1 MEVTCESGFI
11 NSQPSM
17 AEFMT
22 ALPHINE
29 TFHRVSSI
37 NALQPSVQPP
47 PSLCQLEVS
56 PQPPSSL
63 HGPVNASPS
72 PPSKQHPGSG
82 LNSSVA
88 EYPWMKEKKTSRK
101 QHQENN
107 ENGMPRRLR
116 TAYTNTQLLE
126 LEKEFHFNKYLCR
139 PRRIEIAASL
149 DLTERQV
156 KVWFQN
162 RRMKHKRQSLMTK
175 NGDEKNELEG
185 GETPTS
191 SSTPTGGGSTLS
203 GNEAD
208 TNKTDSADDRSATET
223 SSSVGSPERP
233 PRVAKKQREI
243 SSDRTIADR
252 SPSSAA
258 AVATSD
264 GISEALSPCS
274 SSERLLNLDSDFT
287 HQQKNRIHSPGS
299 VQINTADALSTTS
312 RKGSPVVI
320 GDLKSPDTNSLSSS
334 PPTEPIMH
342 NLNSLGSE
350 RSQALVTGE
359 AKNSR
364 ASMCPGMTN
373 GHLNAS
379 ASRSTNHRKLPQS
392 CPMDT
397 SIPFCNSPCNL
408 NCAPVASTTHCT
420 SPGGGVY
427 QLTAQHCPPNH
438 MSTSS
443 SYHSRSRSYSSTV
456 PYSTDPNGM
465 MTYGQTN
472 HRGIS
477 PSVGQGGYCYR
488 TPPSTPN
495 QQQSYQ
501 HTSPQ
506 RMDNDWITQQNS
518 YGSQVQSPMY
528 YANERSCQPPQ
539 PHGSIPHGQTTPIGT
554 GVALG
559 SHSVH
564 TTPQRNSSHNPPVSR
579 SPYPYSVD
587 SLPTQNQS
595 HESHSHNVYMSDYRG
610 EINTSYNFNRNYNNI
625 HSNNGYDSSVGSSN
639 EQYVPNSINPDG
651 SVSYC
656 YPHHNNANSGY
667 RSDSFDENG
676 SQTIYYDLSNS
687 TGNNNRVPDYSAT
700 APKQNFPQTSSLY
713 EVSHTVGDTAN
724 IPAYNQSADNY
735 RGQCPTE
742 GDLSFN
748 YYDSSDSYSSNNNN
762 NGAANNNS
770 CGTTDFNFLT
780 LASEFSSPEYYQL
793 S

>member
-29 TFHRVSSI
+29 TFHRVSSMP
-37 NALQPSVQPP
+37 PSVQ

-63 HGPVNASPS
+63 HVNASPS
-72 PPSKQHPGSG
+72 PPSKHNSGSG

-162 RRMKHKRQSLMTK
+162 RRMKHKRQSLMSK
-175 NGDEKNELEG
+175 NGDEKGEMEG
-185 GETPTS
+185 GETTRTA
-191 SSTPTGGGSTLS
+191 SSTPTGAGSTLS

-233 PRVAKKQREI
+233 PRGVAKKPREC
-243 SSDRTIADR
+243 STSDRPVSDR
-252 SPSSAA
+252 SPSSSAA
-258 AVATSD
+258 GVAASD

-274 SSERLLNLDSDFT
+274 TSERLLNLDSEFP
-287 HQQKNRIHSPGS
+287 QQQSRLHSPGS
-299 VQINTADALSTTS
+299 SQINPEGLPATS
-312 RKGSPVVI
+312 RKGSPVG
-320 GDLKSPDTNSLSSS
+320 GDLKSPENSLSST
-334 PPTEPIMH
+334 PPTEPILH
-342 NLNSLGSE
+342 NLGNLGTD
-350 RSQALVTGE
+350 RSQSMITGE
-359 AKNSR
+359 TKSTR
-364 ASMCPGMTN
+364 SVCPGLTN
-373 GHLNAS
+373 GHLTTTSGRS
-379 ASRSTNHRKLPQS
+379 ASHRKLTQS
-392 CPMDT
+392 CSMDAN
-397 SIPFCNSPCNL
+397 IPFCNSPCNI
-408 NCAPVASTTHCT
+408 NCSPVASSTHCT
-420 SPGGGVY
+420 SPGVY
-427 QLTAQHCPPNH
+427 QMNTQHCPPPH
-438 MSTSS
+438 MSPSS
-443 SYHSRSRSYSSTV
+443 SYHRTRSYSSTV

-465 MTYGQTN
+465 ITYGQTN
-472 HRGIS
+472 HRGLS
-477 PSVGQGGYCYR
+477 PSVGQANYCYR
-488 TPPSTPN
+488 TPPPTTPN
-495 QQQSYQ
+495 QQQTYQ
-501 HTSPQ
+501 HPSPQ

-528 YANERSCQPPQ
+528 YANDRACQSQ
-539 PHGSIPHGQTTPIGT
+539 HASMSHNQTSQMGT
-554 GVALG
+554 GVPLG
-559 SHSVH
+559 THTMH
-564 TTPQRNSSHNPPVSR
+564 TTPQQRNSTHHSPVSR
-579 SPYPYSVD
+579 SPYPYTVD
-587 SLPTQNQS
+587 SVPPQS
-595 HESHSHNVYMSDYRG
+595 QQHESHSHSAYMHDYRG
-610 EINTSYNFNRNYNNI
+610 EINTSYNVNRNYNSL
-625 HSNNGYDSSVGSSN
+625 HSNNGYDSSVGSSG

-656 YPHHNNANSGY
+656 YPHHNNTNSGY
-667 RSDSFDENG
+667 RPDSFDENG

-687 TGNNNRVPDYSAT
+687 TGSNSRVPDYSAT
-700 APKQNFPQTSSLY
+700 APKQNFPQTSNIY
-713 EVSHTVGDTAN
+713 EVNHTVGDTAN
-724 IPAYNQSADNY
+724 IPTYNQSTENY
-735 RGQCPTE
+735 RGQCPAE
-742 GDLSFN
+742 SDVSFN
-748 YYDSSDSYSSNNNN
+748 YYDSSDSFPSNNN
-762 NGAANNNS
+762 AVPNNNS

>member
-37 NALQPSVQPP
+37 NAMQTSVQ

-56 PQPPSSL
+56 PQPSSTM
-63 HGPVNASPS
+63 HGTVNTSPS
-72 PPSKQHPGSG
+72 PPSKQHPG
-82 LNSSVA
+82 LNSNVA

-162 RRMKHKRQSLMTK
+162 RRMKHKRQSMMTK
-175 NGDEKNELEG
+175 NGDEKGEMEG
-185 GETPTS
+185 SETPTA
-191 SSTPTGGGSTLS
+191 SSTPTGNGSTLS
-203 GNEAD
+203 GNEGD

-223 SSSVGSPERP
+223 SSSVGSPERT
-233 PRVAKKQREI
+233 PRGTKKPREI
-243 SSDRTIADR
+243 SSDRTAIDR
-252 SPSSAA
+252 SPSSTAA
-258 AVATSD
+258 LTGSND
-264 GISEALSPCS
+264 IGDALSPCS
-274 SSERLLNLDSDFT
+274 SSERLLNLDSEFST
-287 HQQKNRIHSPGS
+287 HQQNRINSPS
-299 VQINTADALSTTS
+299 SAQISAATDTS
-312 RKGSPVVI
+312 RKGSPVI
-320 GDLKSPDTNSLSSS
+320 SDLKSPDNSLSSS
-334 PPTEPIMH
+334 PPTEPLMH
-342 NLNSLGSE
+342 NLNGLGSD
-350 RSQALVTGE
+350 RPQTIVNSE

-364 ASMCPGMTN
+364 ALCSGMSN
-373 GHLNAS
+373 GHLTVT
-379 ASRSTNHRKLPQS
+379 SRGARKLSQS
-392 CPMDT
+392 CPMDTT
-397 SIPFCNSPCNL
+397 SIPFCNSPCNI
-408 NCAPVASTTHCT
+408 NCSPVTNSSHCT
-420 SPGGGVY
+420 SPGGVY
-427 QLTAQHCPPNH
+427 QMNSPHCPPPH
-438 MSTSS
+438 MSPSS
-443 SYHSRSRSYSSTV
+443 SYHRTRSYSSAV
-456 PYSTDPNGM
+456 PYTPDPNGLM
-465 MTYGQTN
+465 GYNQTN
-472 HRGIS
+472 HRGMS
-477 PSVGQGGYCYR
+477 PNVSQGGYCYR

-501 HTSPQ
+501 HPSPQ
-506 RMDNDWITQQNS
+506 RMDNDWISQQNS
-518 YGSQVQSPMY
+518 YGNQVQSSMY
-528 YANERSCQPPQ
+528 YASERSCQSQ
-539 PHGSIPHGQTTPIGT
+539 HGSMPHNSGSQMGSN
-554 GVALG
+554 VSLG
-559 SHSVH
+559 SHSVA
-564 TTPQRNSSHNPPVSR
+564 PQRATSHTSPVSK

-587 SLPTQNQS
+587 SLPPQDAPHQP
-595 HESHSHNVYMSDYRG
+595 HSHAAYMHDYRN
-610 EINTSYNFNRNYNNI
+610 EINSSYINRNYNNL
-625 HSNNGYDSSVGSSN
+625 HTNNGYESSVSSTG

-656 YPHHNNANSGY
+656 YPHHSNNNSGY
-667 RSDSFDENG
+667 RADSFDENA

-700 APKQNFPQTSSLY
+700 APKQNFPQTSNLY

-724 IPAYNQSADNY
+724 IPTYNQNSENY
-735 RGQCPTE
+735 RGQCSTE
-742 GDLSFN
+742 GDLSFS
-748 YYDSSDSYSSNNNN
+748 YYDSSDSFTSNNNN

-770 CGTTDFNFLT
+770 CGTSDFNFLT
-780 LASEFSSPEYYQL
+780 LASEFSSSEYYQL